1 MTIAKIK
8 TLRKNFDMKKQKLIS
23 TRKKKKK
30 KRLQGVELQQT
41 VKLHKFK

>member
-30 KRLQGVELQQT
+30 GCKELSYNKQ
-41 VKLHKFK
+41 

>member
-30 KRLQGVELQQT
+30 RLQGVELQQT